1 MPQKTFDITK
11 EVTRDS
17 LAQAISEKWLNWLNA
32 RATWE
37 ERYKRVLQYL
47 YSTSTDTIYGQAS
60 NPWSANVHIPKLTQ
74 LRDTLITYEI
84 ESIFSLQDF
93 FSFEGFTR
101 DANTILNRRLI
112 TNLMKDI
119 LDKGNFRGV
128 IEKLVCDYID
138 AGNAYSMP
146 LWDSKTVKDSAGIT
160 KIFWEGVKAHR
171 INPLDIVFDPTAT
184 SFEETPKIIRTVLSV
199 GQVAALAEKD
209 PVMKEAFNKAMK
221 IRQDVMTAVTNGDMI
236 QGDMV
241 SIAGFGNWSTYYNS
255 DIVELLTFYGTIY
268 DTETKKL
275 KKDCKLTIMDR
286 SVVLQEEPL
295 EDVNGGNYIFKT
307 GYRDRK
313 DVLWSMSPLE
323 NLLGM
328 QARIDFLENKR
339 SDCYDATVNPIKKIR
354 GNVDLP
360 DALGPGDELRM
371 DTDADVTYLTPD
383 TSILTADTLID
394 RYEAKME
401 EFAGSP
407 KEVLG
412 FRTPG
417 EKTMFEVNQLM
428 TAATRIFQR
437 QIRKFEVELLEP
449 LLNSILQLYLKK
461 KAGQKVTLKYWD
473 TQKEYYS
480 FKDISIDAIN
490 GLGKIV
496 VAGSRVAQDKEKIAQ
511 ALQMLGQNPLFLDEA
526 VRNNFS
532 PATLGQIFAYVS
544 GLDRFTDLIK
554 KDSRL
559 FEITEQ
565 QKLVERLSQQVD
577 RERAEGLA
585 ELDQEDNTAVIQ
597 KELALARNQI
607 QEETP
612 NEQA

>member
-11 EVTRDS
+11 DVTRDS

-74 LRDTLITYEI
+74 LRDTLITYEL
-84 ESIFSLQDF
+84 ESLFSLNDYYV
-93 FSFEGFTR
+93 FEGFTE
-101 DANTILNRRLI
+101 DSNTRENRTLI
-112 TNLMKDI
+112 QNLLRKI
-119 LDKGNFRGV
+119 LDEGKFKETV
-128 IEKLVCDYID
+128 QTLVGDYID
-138 AGNAYSMP
+138 AGNAFAMP
-146 LWDSKTVKDSAGIT
+146 LWEVKTVEDETGIQ
-160 KIFWEGVKAHR
+160 KIYWEGVKAHR

-184 SFEETPKIIRTVLSV
+184 SFEETPKIIRTVLSI

-221 IRQDVMTAVTNGDMI
+221 IRQDVMTAITNGDMI

-241 SIAGFGNWSTYYNS
+241 DIAGFGSWSTYYNS

-268 DTETKKL
+268 DTETKVL
-275 KKDCKLTIMDR
+275 KKDRKITIMDR
-286 SVVLQEEPL
+286 SVILQDEPL
-295 EDVNGGNYIFKT
+295 PDVNGYNTIFKT

-313 DVLWSMSPLE
+313 DVLWAMSPLE

-339 SDCYDATVNPIKKIR
+339 SDCYDATVNPVKKIR

-437 QIRKFEVELLEP
+437 QIRKFEMEIFEP
-449 LLNSILQLYLKK
+449 LINCMLQLYLKK
-461 KAGQKVTLKYWD
+461 KAGQKIQLKYWD
-473 TQKEYYS
+473 NKKEYYR
-480 FKDISIDAIN
+480 FKDITVDDIKALGSIRVI
-490 GLGKIV
+490 
-496 VAGSRVAQDKEKIAQ
+496 GSSISQEKTQMAQ

-532 PATLGQIFAYVS
+532 PSVLGQIFAYVS
-544 GLDRFTDLIK
+544 GLDKF
-554 KDSRL
+554 SNL
-559 FEITEQ
+559 FEKDRRLYEVTAQ
-565 QKLVERLSQQVD
+565 QKLVEKLSQQVD
-577 RERAEGLA
+577 QVRAQGLA
-585 ELDQEDNTAVIQ
+585 DAQEGADAAVEYNNLTQ
-597 KELALARNQI
+597 QRLLGA
-607 QEETP
+607 TD
-612 NEQA
+612 EQA

>member
-11 EVTRDS
+11 DVTRDS

-37 ERYKRVLQYL
+37 ERYKKVLQYL
-47 YSTSTDTIYGQAS
+47 YSVSTDTIYGQAS

-74 LRDTLITYEI
+74 LRDTLITYEL
-84 ESIFSLQDF
+84 ESLFSLNDYYV
-93 FSFEGFTR
+93 FEGFTE
-101 DANTILNRRLI
+101 DSNTRENRALI
-112 TNLMKDI
+112 QNLLRKI
-119 LDKGNFRGV
+119 LDEGKFKETV
-128 IEKLVCDYID
+128 QTLVGDYID
-138 AGNAYSMP
+138 AGNAFAMP
-146 LWDSKTVKDSAGIT
+146 LWEVKTVEDESGIQ

-184 SFEETPKIIRTVLSV
+184 SFEETPKIIRTVLSI

-221 IRQDVMTAVTNGDMI
+221 IRQDVMTAITNGDMI

-241 SIAGFGNWSTYYNS
+241 DIAGFGNWSTYYNS

-268 DTETKKL
+268 DTETKEL
-275 KKDCKLTIMDR
+275 KKDRKLTIMDR
-286 SVVLQEEPL
+286 SVILQDEPL
-295 EDVNGGNYIFKT
+295 PDVNGYNTIFKT

-313 DVLWSMSPLE
+313 DVLWAMSPLE

-339 SDCYDATVNPIKKIR
+339 SDCYDATVNPVKKIR

-437 QIRKFEVELLEP
+437 QIRKFEMEIFEP
-449 LLNSILQLYLKK
+449 LINCMLQLYLKK
-461 KAGQKVTLKYWD
+461 KAGQKIQLKYWD
-473 TQKEYYS
+473 NKKEYYR
-480 FKDISIDAIN
+480 FKDITVDDIKALGSIRVI
-490 GLGKIV
+490 
-496 VAGSRVAQDKEKIAQ
+496 GSSISQEKTQMAQ

-532 PATLGQIFAYVS
+532 PSVMGQIFAYVS
-544 GLDRFTDLIK
+544 GLEKF
-554 KDSRL
+554 SNL
-559 FEITEQ
+559 FEKDRRLYEVTAQ
-565 QKLVERLSQQVD
+565 QKLVEKLSQQVD
-577 RERAEGLA
+577 QVRAQGLA
-585 ELDQEDNTAVIQ
+585 NAQEGADAAVEYNNLTQ
-597 KELALARNQI
+597 QRLLGA
-607 QEETP
+607 TD
-612 NEQA
+612 EQA

>member
-47 YSTSTDTIYGQAS
+47 YSTTTDTIYGQAS

-74 LRDTLITYEI
+74 LRDTLITYEL
-84 ESIFSLQDF
+84 ESLFSLNDYYV
-93 FSFEGFTR
+93 FEGFTE
-101 DANTILNRRLI
+101 DANTRENRALI
-112 TNLMKDI
+112 QNLLRKI
-119 LDKGNFRGV
+119 LDEGKFKETV
-128 IEKLVCDYID
+128 QTLVGDYID
-138 AGNAYSMP
+138 AGNAFAMP
-146 LWDSKTVKDSAGIT
+146 LWEVKTVEDETGLQKVY
-160 KIFWEGVKAHR
+160 WEGVKAHR

-209 PVMKEAFNKAMK
+209 PVMQEAFNKAMK
-221 IRQDVMTAVTNGDMI
+221 IRQDVMTAITNGDMI

-241 SIAGFGNWSTYYNS
+241 NIAGFGNWSTYYNS
-255 DIVELLTFYGTIY
+255 DIVELLTFYGSIY
-268 DTETKKL
+268 DTEKKLL
-275 KKDCKLTIMDR
+275 KKDRKLTIMDR
-286 SVVLQEEPL
+286 SVVLQDEPL
-295 EDVNGGNYIFKT
+295 LDVNGYNTIFKT

-313 DVLWSMSPLE
+313 DVLWAMSPLE

-339 SDCYDATVNPIKKIR
+339 SDCYDATVNPVKKIR
-354 GNVDLP
+354 GNVDMP

-437 QIRKFEVELLEP
+437 QIRKFEMEIFEP
-449 LLNSILQLYLKK
+449 LINCMLQLYLKK
-461 KAGQKVTLKYWD
+461 KAGQKIQLKYWNAR
-473 TQKEYYS
+473 KECYQ
-480 FKDISIDAIN
+480 FKDITVDDINALGSIRVTGSAI
-490 GLGKIV
+490 
-496 VAGSRVAQDKEKIAQ
+496 SQEKTQMAQ

-532 PATLGQIFAYVS
+532 PSVMGQIFAYVS
-544 GLDRFTDLIK
+544 GLDKF
-554 KDSRL
+554 SNL
-559 FEITEQ
+559 FEKDRRLYEVTAQ
-565 QKLVERLSQQVD
+565 QKLVEKLSQQVD
-577 RERAEGLA
+577 QVRAQGLA
-585 ELDQEDNTAVIQ
+585 DAQEGASAAVEYNNLTQ
-597 KELALARNQI
+597 QRLLGA
-607 QEETP
+607 T

>member
-11 EVTRDS
+11 DVTRDS

-37 ERYKRVLQYL
+37 ERYKKVLQYL
-47 YSTSTDTIYGQAS
+47 YSVSTDTIYGQAS

-74 LRDTLITYEI
+74 LRDTLITYEL
-84 ESIFSLQDF
+84 ESLFSLNDYYV
-93 FSFEGFTR
+93 FEGFTE
-101 DANTILNRRLI
+101 DSNTRENRALI
-112 TNLMKDI
+112 QNLLRKI
-119 LDKGNFRGV
+119 LDEGKFKETV
-128 IEKLVCDYID
+128 QTLVGDYID
-138 AGNAYSMP
+138 AGNAFAMP
-146 LWDSKTVKDSAGIT
+146 LWEVKTVEDESGIQ

-184 SFEETPKIIRTVLSV
+184 SFEETPKIIRTVLSI

-241 SIAGFGNWSTYYNS
+241 NIAGFGNWSTYYNS

-268 DTETKKL
+268 DTETKEL
-275 KKDCKLTIMDR
+275 KKDRKLTIMDR
-286 SVVLQEEPL
+286 SVILQDEPL
-295 EDVNGGNYIFKT
+295 PDVNGYNTIFKT

-313 DVLWSMSPLE
+313 DVLWAMSPLE

-339 SDCYDATVNPIKKIR
+339 SDCYDATVNPVKKIR

-437 QIRKFEVELLEP
+437 QIRKFEMEIFEP
-449 LLNSILQLYLKK
+449 LINCMLQLYLKK
-461 KAGQKVTLKYWD
+461 KAGQKIQLKYWD
-473 TQKEYYS
+473 NKKEYYR
-480 FKDISIDAIN
+480 FKDITVDDIKALGSIRVI
-490 GLGKIV
+490 
-496 VAGSRVAQDKEKIAQ
+496 GSSISQEKTQMAQ

-532 PATLGQIFAYVS
+532 PSVMGQIFAYVS
-544 GLDRFTDLIK
+544 GLEKF
-554 KDSRL
+554 SNL
-559 FEITEQ
+559 FEKDRRLYEVTAQ
-565 QKLVERLSQQVD
+565 QKLVEKLSQQVD
-577 RERAEGLA
+577 QVRAQGLA
-585 ELDQEDNTAVIQ
+585 NAQEGADAAVEYNNLTQ
-597 KELALARNQI
+597 QRLLGA
-607 QEETP
+607 TD
-612 NEQA
+612 EQA

>member
-11 EVTRDS
+11 DVTRDS
-17 LAQAISEKWLNWLNA
+17 LAQAISDKWLNWLNA
-32 RATWE
+32 RAAWE

-47 YSTSTDTIYGQAS
+47 YSTTTDTIYGQAS
-60 NPWSANVHIPKLTQ
+60 NPWSSNVHIPKLTQ
-74 LRDTLITYEI
+74 LRDTLITYEL
-84 ESIFSLQDF
+84 ESLFSLNDYYV
-93 FSFEGFTR
+93 FEGFTE
-101 DANTILNRRLI
+101 DANKRENRALI
-112 TNLMKDI
+112 QNLLRKI
-119 LDKGNFRGV
+119 LDEGKFKETV
-128 IEKLVCDYID
+128 QTLVGDYID
-138 AGNAYSMP
+138 AGNAFAMP
-146 LWDSKTVKDSAGIT
+146 LWEVKTVEDEAGIQ
-160 KIFWEGVKAHR
+160 KIYWEGVKAHR

-184 SFEETPKIIRTVLSV
+184 SFEETPKIIRTVLSI
-199 GQVAALAEKD
+199 GQVDALAEKD

-221 IRQDVMTAVTNGDMI
+221 IRQDVMTAITNGDMI

-268 DTETKKL
+268 DTETKVL
-275 KKDCKLTIMDR
+275 KKDRKLTIMDR
-286 SVVLQEEPL
+286 SVVLQDEPL
-295 EDVNGGNYIFKT
+295 PDVNGYNTIFKT

-313 DVLWSMSPLE
+313 DVLWAMSPLE

-339 SDCYDATVNPIKKIR
+339 SDCYDATVNPVKKIK
-354 GNVDLP
+354 GNVDMP

-371 DTDADVTYLTPD
+371 DIDADVTYLTPD

-437 QIRKFEVELLEP
+437 QIRKFEMEIFEP
-449 LLNSILQLYLKK
+449 LINCMLQMYLKK
-461 KAGQKVTLKYWD
+461 KAGQKIQLKYWD
-473 TQKEYYS
+473 SKKEYYR
-480 FKDISIDAIN
+480 FKDVTVDDINALGSIRVTGSSIS
-490 GLGKIV
+490 
-496 VAGSRVAQDKEKIAQ
+496 QEKSQMAQ

-532 PATLGQIFAYVS
+532 PSVLGQIFAYVS
-544 GLDRFTDLIK
+544 GLDKF
-554 KDSRL
+554 SNL
-559 FEITEQ
+559 FEKDRRLYEVTAQ
-565 QKLVERLSQQVD
+565 QKLVEKLSQQVD
-577 RERAEGLA
+577 QVRAQGLA
-585 ELDQEDNTAVIQ
+585 NAQEGADAAVEYNNLTQ
-597 KELALARNQI
+597 QRLLGA
-607 QEETP
+607 TD
-612 NEQA
+612 EQA

>member
-11 EVTRDS
+11 DVTRDS

-37 ERYKRVLQYL
+37 ERYKKVLQYL

-74 LRDTLITYEI
+74 LRDTLITYEL
-84 ESIFSLQDF
+84 ESLFSLNDYYV
-93 FSFEGFTR
+93 FEGFTE
-101 DANTILNRRLI
+101 DSNTRENRALI
-112 TNLMKDI
+112 QNLLRKI
-119 LDKGNFRGV
+119 LDEGKFKETV
-128 IEKLVCDYID
+128 QTLVGDYID
-138 AGNAYSMP
+138 AGNAFAMP
-146 LWDSKTVKDSAGIT
+146 LWEVKTVEDETGIQ
-160 KIFWEGVKAHR
+160 KIYWEGVKAHR

-184 SFEETPKIIRTVLSV
+184 SFEETPKIIRTVLSI
-199 GQVAALAEKD
+199 GQVAVLAEKD

-221 IRQDVMTAVTNGDMI
+221 IRQDVMTAITNGDMI

-241 SIAGFGNWSTYYNS
+241 DIAGFGSWSTYYNS

-268 DTETKKL
+268 DTETKVL
-275 KKDCKLTIMDR
+275 KKDRKITIMDR
-286 SVVLQEEPL
+286 SVILQDEPL
-295 EDVNGGNYIFKT
+295 PDVNGYNTIFKT

-313 DVLWSMSPLE
+313 DVLWAMSPLE

-339 SDCYDATVNPIKKIR
+339 SDCYDATVNPVKKIR

-437 QIRKFEVELLEP
+437 QIRKFEMEIFEP
-449 LLNSILQLYLKK
+449 LINCMLQLYLKK
-461 KAGQKVTLKYWD
+461 KSGQKIQLKYWD
-473 TQKEYYS
+473 NKKEYYR
-480 FKDISIDAIN
+480 FKDITVDDIKALGSIRVI
-490 GLGKIV
+490 
-496 VAGSRVAQDKEKIAQ
+496 GSSISQEKTQMAQ

-532 PATLGQIFAYVS
+532 PSVMGQIFAYVS
-544 GLDRFTDLIK
+544 GLEKF
-554 KDSRL
+554 SNL
-559 FEITEQ
+559 FEKDRRLYEVTAQ
-565 QKLVERLSQQVD
+565 QKLVEKLSQQVD
-577 RERAEGLA
+577 QVRAQGLA
-585 ELDQEDNTAVIQ
+585 NAQEGADAAVEYNNLTQ
-597 KELALARNQI
+597 QRLLGA
-607 QEETP
+607 TD
-612 NEQA
+612 EQA